1 MKKSD
6 ALKTLSAYYEM
17 FATLLKVFILLEDS
31 IKRSKNF
38 DEIVD
43 KDLKDLPSKK
53 GPYSELFC
61 SVFSRIHTKCIR
73 TKFSPN
79 VGKWGSE

>member
-17 FATLLKVFILLEDS
+17 FATLLKLFILLEDS

-38 DEIVD
+38 DEIVG
-43 KDLKDLPSKK
+43 KDLKDLPRKK
-53 GPYSELFC
+53 GPYTELFW
-61 SVFSRIHTKCIR
+61 SVFSCIR

-79 VGKWGSE
+79 VGKWGSV